1 MFTRLPDYPQAKHLA
16 SALWRGVG
24 QARGAALI
32 VGAGISTMAQTVSEH
47 TPKPPLWRDLAN
59 SLKGQLYPT
68 NPDSAPTD
76 SLRLAQE
83 YQSYF
88 GQAALN
94 ELLREQIPDKSWFPS
109 PTHKRLLQLPWA
121 DVLTTNYDTLLERA
135 ATEIIAPAYD
145 LVKTATDLV
154 HARQP
159 RIIKLHGSIDD
170 DSQLVQ
176 TEDDYRTYPS
186 QNAVM
191 VNLARQV
198 FIENELCLLGFSGD
212 DPNFLQWSGWVR
224 DHLQG
229 AHRKI
234 YLVGVLRLSPSARR
248 LLEERNIA
256 PIDLTPLV
264 NDLPKSEQHAT
275 ATHIL
280 LESLEQLKPAPAYVW
295 NLNNQPFDAFVQADT
310 QPERNRLAALDNLRS
325 RTARWH

>member
-1 MFTRLPDYPQAKHLA
+1 MFASLPDYPQAKHLA
-16 SALWRGVG
+16 AALWRGVG
-24 QARGAALI
+24 QARGAALV
-32 VGAGISTMAQTVSEH
+32 VGAGVSTMAQTASEH
-47 TPKPPLWRDLAN
+47 TPRPPLWKDLAD
-59 SLKGQLYPT
+59 SLKAQLYPT
-68 NPDSAPTD
+68 NPDWAPTD

-83 YQSYF
+83 FQSYF
-88 GQAALN
+88 GKAALN
-94 ELLREQIPDKSWFPS
+94 DHLRERIADNAWFPS

-159 RIIKLHGSIDD
+159 RIVKLHGSIGD
-170 DSQLVQ
+170 DSPLVL
-176 TEDDYRTYPS
+176 TEEDYRTYPI
-186 QNAVM
+186 QNAAM

-212 DPNFLQWSGWVR
+212 DPNFLQWTGWVR

-256 PIDLTPLV
+256 PIDLAPLV
-264 NDLPKSEQHAT
+264 QGLPKLDQHAA
-275 ATHIL
+275 ATTL
-280 LESLEQLKPAPAYVW
+280 FLAFLEQSKPAPA
-295 NLNNQPFDAFVQADT
+295 
-310 QPERNRLAALDNLRS
+310 
-325 RTARWH
+325 